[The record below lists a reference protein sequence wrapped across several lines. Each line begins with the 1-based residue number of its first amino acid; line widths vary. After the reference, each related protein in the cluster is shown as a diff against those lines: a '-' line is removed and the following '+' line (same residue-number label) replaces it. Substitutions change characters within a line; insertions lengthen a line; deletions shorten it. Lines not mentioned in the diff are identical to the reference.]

1 MMTSVGSERTRGTRD
16 KAQISATQPTQPQK
30 PVVQATAEQIR
41 LAQMIYDKNDA
52 DFEDKVKQ
60 LMEVTGKNQDDC
72 IVALHDC
79 NGDVNRAI
87 NILLEGSSDTTSWET
102 VGGKKKTLGKES
114 SENKENREKRG
125 DREVSRGRGSSSRR
139 GRGGS
144 RGREFRAEENGVDN
158 SQADR
163 PSDRGK
169 RGRGRGFGRG
179 RGRGMGRF
187 SAQAM
192 GTFNPADYTESPA
205 TDGFG
210 TKQESWE
217 AGQSDANDC
226 TGAWK
231 NSVEEWT
238 AEDWNEDL
246 SETKVFTASTVPA
259 ENHVAPG
266 QSIDLVALLQ
276 KPGTSSQETEANSF
290 DPAQQQGF
298 GQALVFTNSQH
309 NPPMALG
316 AGNTGAANSFPPQS
330 LEICNPDVCS
340 LKDERRGKAPMQ
352 MFDHFKSQP
361 EPSPVLS
368 QLTQRQQQQQTQAV
382 PAPPPGLESFTPQV
396 KAREPSP
403 VDSPAAAGKL
413 LLLPS
418 LSAESQM
425 LPAHQTPQKQ
435 MKPPKRKIP
444 PASKIPSSAVEM
456 PGSTDVSGLNVQF
469 GALEFGLEASLSELA
484 SASGYESTSQAP
496 SGILYPKPVSDPLNA
511 SLPMSTTAQE
521 STYSTPAVTSAG
533 PSCSSQSASPVT
545 TTSSYD
551 QASVHSRI
559 TYQSSMP
566 PPEPAPAAVTN
577 GHGSVR
583 TQPALD

>member
-1 MMTSVGSERTRGTRD
+1 
-16 KAQISATQPTQPQK
+16 
-30 PVVQATAEQIR
+30 
-41 LAQMIYDKNDA
+41 
-52 DFEDKVKQ
+52 
-60 LMEVTGKNQDDC
+60 
-72 IVALHDC
+72 
-79 NGDVNRAI
+79 
-87 NILLEGSSDTTSWET
+87 
-102 VGGKKKTLGKES
+102 
-114 SENKENREKRG
+114 
-125 DREVSRGRGSSSRR
+125 
-139 GRGGS
+139 
-144 RGREFRAEENGVDN
+144 
-158 SQADR
+158 
-163 PSDRGK
+163 
-169 RGRGRGFGRG
+169 FGRG
-179 RGRGMGRF
+179 RGRGTGRF
-187 SAQAM
+187 SSQAM

-217 AGQSDANDC
+217 AGQSDADDG

-231 NSVEEWT
+231 SSIEEWT

-246 SETKVFTASTVPA
+246 SETKVFTASSVPA
-259 ENHVAPG
+259 ENHVTPG

-276 KPGTSSQETEANSF
+276 KPGSSSQETEANSF

-309 NPPMALG
+309 NPPMASG
-316 AGNTGAANSFPPQS
+316 AGNTGAVNSFPPQS
-330 LEICNPDVCS
+330 LSSVLCSGFGEFGSSKLAAPAGSQFLDQLKSSSLGQFPPQGSPSTNASSVSTTTASSWDVKPS
-340 LKDERRGKAPMQ
+340 VSQPSVLSQ
-352 MFDHFKSQP
+352 FDFKSQP

-368 QLTQRQQQQQTQAV
+368 QLTQRQQQQTQAV
-382 PAPPPGLESFTPQV
+382 PTPPPGLESFAPQV

-413 LLLPS
+413 LHLPS

-469 GALEFGLEASLSELA
+469 GALEFGLETSLSEFG
-484 SASGYESTSQAP
+484 STSDYESTSQAP
-496 SGILYPKPVSDPLNA
+496 SSILYPKPVSDPLNT
-511 SLPMSTTAQE
+511 SLPMSNTVQE
-521 STYSTPAVTSAG
+521 STYSTPAVTSAS
-533 PSCSSQSASPVT
+533 PSCSSQSNSPVT

-566 PPEPAPAAVTN
+566 PSEPAPAAVTN

-583 TQPALD
+583 TQPTLDNTSSVPASKPEASLPSLPAKGSPLPSTVAATASLLPSGPPHTAALPSLPQSSELSGSSLSQLS